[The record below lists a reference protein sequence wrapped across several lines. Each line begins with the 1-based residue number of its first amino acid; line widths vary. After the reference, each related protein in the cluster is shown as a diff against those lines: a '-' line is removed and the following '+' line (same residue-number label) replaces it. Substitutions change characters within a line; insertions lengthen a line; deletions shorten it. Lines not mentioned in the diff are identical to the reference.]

1 MMMIRQE
8 HRLGRLRSSHKQ
20 QKAAIP
26 FSFFDSR
33 IIPLVKYNESK
44 YNLINKMD
52 FELSTQ
58 AKHWMFDEASL
69 VECRQRAAVVQ
80 STGNS
85 KPRVLKFASGF
96 GQQSNNR
103 LDSIETSPLQ
113 QTDAHTEPNLSS
125 NDQASLVHFHAH
137 QLQRLIGPNAI
148 FPGLQRSASSLS
160 TAIMIFRRFY
170 LSNSVIDFHPRNI
183 AAASAL
189 LAVKVDCE
197 NKLEVSFNKK
207 LIDVLFICV
216 SFYTVYVVVC

>member
-1 MMMIRQE
+1 
-8 HRLGRLRSSHKQ
+8 
-20 QKAAIP
+20 
-26 FSFFDSR
+26 
-33 IIPLVKYNESK
+33 
-44 YNLINKMD
+44 MD

-80 STGNS
+80 SIRNS
-85 KPRVLKFASGF
+85 KGRVRKFASGF
-96 GQQSNNR
+96 GQQSNIR
-103 LDSIETSPLQ
+103 LDSIKISPYP
-113 QTDAHTEPNLSS
+113 QTDPEPNLSS
-125 NDQASLVHFHAH
+125 NDQETLVHFHAH
-137 QLQRLIGPNAI
+137 QIQRLIGPNAI

-197 NKLEVSFNKK
+197 NKLEVSFFNKK
-207 LIDVLFICV
+207 LIVMYVCRFILY
-216 SFYTVYVVVC
+216 SLLYDI